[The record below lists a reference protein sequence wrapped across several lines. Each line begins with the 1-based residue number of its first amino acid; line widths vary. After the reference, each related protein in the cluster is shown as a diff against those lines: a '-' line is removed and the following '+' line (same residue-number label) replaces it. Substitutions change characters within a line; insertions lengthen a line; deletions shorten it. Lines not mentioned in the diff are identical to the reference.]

1 MSNGAPLQSAYRA
14 FHSTETAMTWLVS
27 DLLTA
32 TDNKTPSVLLSLD
45 VSAAFD
51 TLDHR
56 CLLERSRTLFGL
68 DDSVLR
74 WLESYLS

>member
-1 MSNGAPLQSAYRA
+1 
-14 FHSTETAMTWLVS
+14 MTTMTRVVS

-45 VSAAFD
+45 ISAAFD
-51 TLDHR
+51 TSDHR

-68 DDSVLR
+68 DDSVLE
-74 WLESYLS
+74 WLESYLSGLEHFVSAGGCRSRTV